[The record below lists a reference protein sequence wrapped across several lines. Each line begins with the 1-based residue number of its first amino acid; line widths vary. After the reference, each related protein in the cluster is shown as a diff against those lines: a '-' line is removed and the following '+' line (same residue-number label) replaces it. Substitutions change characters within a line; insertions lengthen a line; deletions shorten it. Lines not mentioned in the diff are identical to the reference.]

1 MSERATRPWGIMA
14 PSLRVGP
21 HSVNRPW
28 LQAMKITLPTAVT
41 LFRIALI
48 PLFVIV
54 FYLPFGWA
62 NVAATSIFAIAS
74 LSDWVDGYLAR
85 SMQQE
90 SSFGAFLDPVAD
102 KLMVVV
108 IIVLLVEA
116 HPSIYMALPSVVI
129 VAREISISAL
139 REWMAQLGS
148 STTVQVSFIGKAK
161 TVSQMFALGFMIFS
175 EPLIGLPI
183 FTIGLAIYY
192 LAAILTI
199 VSMVIYLRAAW
210 PVISHNS

>member
-1 MSERATRPWGIMA
+1 MR
-14 PSLRVGP
+14 L
-21 HSVNRPW
+21 
-28 LQAMKITLPTAVT
+28 TLPTAIT

-54 FYLPFGWA
+54 FYLPFSWA
-62 NVAATSIFAIAS
+62 NIAATAIFVVAA

-85 SMQQE
+85 SMQLE

-108 IIVLLVEA
+108 IIVLLVQA
-116 HPSIYMALPSVVI
+116 NPSIYVALPSVVI

-148 STTVQVSFIGKAK
+148 STTVKVSFIGKTK
-161 TVSQMFALGFMIFS
+161 TVLQMVALGMMIFS
-175 EPLIGLPI
+175 EPLMGLPI
-183 FTIGLAIYY
+183 FDIGLVTYY
-192 LAAILTI
+192 VAAILTI
-199 VSMVIYLRAAW
+199 MSLAIYLRAAW
-210 PVISHNS
+210 PVIKGNS

>member
-1 MSERATRPWGIMA
+1 MR
-14 PSLRVGP
+14 
-21 HSVNRPW
+21 
-28 LQAMKITLPTAVT
+28 ITLPTAIT

-62 NVAATSIFAIAS
+62 NIMATVIFAVAS

-90 SSFGAFLDPVAD
+90 SPFGAFLDPVAD

-108 IIVLLVEA
+108 IIVLIVEA
-116 HPSIYMALPSVVI
+116 HPSIFVALPSIVI

-161 TVSQMFALGFMIFS
+161 TVSQMLALGFMIFS
-175 EPLIGLPI
+175 EPLMGLPI
-183 FTIGLAIYY
+183 FAIGLAIYY
-192 LAAILTI
+192 VAAILTLA
-199 VSMVIYLRAAW
+199 SMIIYLRAAW
-210 PVISHNS
+210 PVITDHE

>member
-1 MSERATRPWGIMA
+1 MR
-14 PSLRVGP
+14 
-21 HSVNRPW
+21 
-28 LQAMKITLPTAVT
+28 ITLPTAIT

-48 PLFVIV
+48 PLFVLV

-62 NVAATSIFAIAS
+62 NVVATIIFAIAS

-85 SMQQE
+85 SMQLE

-108 IIVLLVEA
+108 VIVLLVEA
-116 HPSIYMALPSVVI
+116 NPSIYVALPSIVI

-139 REWMAQLGS
+139 REWMAQLGA
-148 STTVQVSFIGKAK
+148 STTVKVSFIGKTK
-161 TVSQMFALGFMIFS
+161 TVAQMLALGFMIFS
-175 EPLIGLPI
+175 EPLMGFPVFQIGL
-183 FTIGLAIYY
+183 GIYY
-192 LAAILTI
+192 LAALLTL

-210 PVISHNS
+210 PVINHHS